1 MDTNTFFIGAVQLLL
16 LWLGVTVHEAAHA
29 QRALRLG
36 DPTAAQLGRA
46 GLNPLRHV
54 DLIGTVLFP
63 LLLLLAGAPVFG
75 WGRPTPLVSKNLRR
89 PGWDDVQVLAW
100 GAGANFLVAFLA
112 TLGIAVALQVLG
124 PEAREAGFLVLL
136 RRSGEA
142 VNLAGFPVM
151 FTLVQLATINAFLGV
166 FNLIPLPP
174 LDGGQI
180 ALHLLPADWGARL
193 AAFRPYGFIIGVALS
208 MLGAVTLVLLP
219 FYGVLS
225 VVINLS

>member
-1 MDTNTFFIGAVQLLL
+1 MDADTLFTGGVQLLL
-16 LWLGVTVHEAAHA
+16 LWLAVTVHESAHA
-29 QRALRLG
+29 RRAQRLG
-36 DPTAAQLGRA
+36 DPTAALLGRT

-54 DLIGTVLFP
+54 EPLGTILFP
-63 LLLLLAGAPVFG
+63 LLLLFAGAPVFG

-100 GAGANFLVAFLA
+100 GAGANFLLAFFA
-112 TLGIAVALQVLG
+112 TLGIVVALQVLG

-136 RRSGEA
+136 RRHGEA
-142 VNLAGFPVM
+142 AGLAGFPVM
-151 FTLVQLATINAFLGV
+151 FTLVQMATINAFLGV

-193 AAFRPYGFIIGVALS
+193 AAFRPYGFIIGIALS